1 MSVSMGMGMGIG
13 VSVVIGRDMS
23 MAISMSMSTG
33 MGVGMDM
40 RTVSRGHGGQDGC
53 MVVWE
58 GRPVGAAGGLR
69 VMAAQGSALV

>member
-1 MSVSMGMGMGIG
+1 MSVSMGMGMG

-33 MGVGMDM
+33 MGVGMGM
-40 RTVSRGHGGQDGC
+40 RSVSRGHGGQDGC

-69 VMAAQGSALV
+69 AMVAQGSALV